1 MGNEVLP
8 TGLSSKTKKIKEV
21 KVTSFDELESLATG
35 QKEKS
40 SEEPSEETQEEPVY
54 GPERKYASMGEYQ
67 RDMGRK
73 LFLEGKECLLDDQL
87 EILAKE
93 DWKVE
98 WISGKERGLK
108 IDIDLSNNFM
118 DRFIT
123 KKQQIMGQLPFY
135 RGQTMFFFCEDG
147 LFWVGYVDSVYRP
160 RVEKSAIKGAQKTF
174 RMFIRVYD
182 WDQNRKP
189 KPSEVKSIQILPGC
203 IATSRALNS
212 MTTMLDKQITNMIM
226 GKKDVNLK
234 TADFELKFSN
244 LTLNESQK
252 RAVKSVMINPITILQ
267 GPPGTGK
274 TCIITEMVSQLLKM
288 DIYPILVVAASNTA
302 VDNIAEKL
310 LMDHRDSMLRIVA
323 GVREKKYDAEHPLAS
338 VCLHPKVCAAL
349 PDPIKILER
358 KLRDPREF
366 ITSKEYR
373 KVLNTK
379 IPISDALVAKAK
391 VILATTVVAGG
402 PQFKHVH
409 KMPAV
414 IMDEATQ
421 SAEYSSLIP
430 LAFMNTE
437 KVVLVGDQKQ
447 LSGHAELPEV
457 AVSLFER
464 VIANETYKPEMM
476 LNMQYRMHPL
486 ISEFPRNTFY
496 KDLLKDGIT
505 AANRQMKGIPAE
517 PVVFYDT
524 HGEHPE
530 SFPLGKAK
538 DANKFSYCNTGEAEI
553 VRKLLIDLVCVKGVS
568 RSKIGVI
575 SPYGGQRALLSSI
588 FVKDAKINNK
598 KQKVQMEKDFDAL
611 DLSENVTI
619 NTVAGI
625 SISSID
631 AFQGREKD
639 VIILSCVRSNANKR
653 IGFVA
658 DPRRMNVALTRAKY
672 GMIIVGDVD
681 CLTKKCYLWKQ
692 YIGTLEAKGA
702 VLGC

>member
-1 MGNEVLP
+1 MGNEVSP
-8 TGLSSKTKKIKEV
+8 TGSSSKTKKIKEV
-21 KVTSFDELESLATG
+21 KVTSFEELESLATG
-35 QKEKS
+35 QKEKP

-54 GPERKYASMGEYQ
+54 GPERKYASMSEYQ

-73 LFLEGKECLLDDQL
+73 LFLEGKACLSDDQS

-108 IDIDLSNNFM
+108 IDIDLSNNFL

-160 RVEKSAIKGAQKTF
+160 QVEKSAIKGAQKTF

-203 IATSRALNS
+203 IATSRALNA
-212 MTTMLDKQITNMIM
+212 MTTMSDKQITNMIM
-226 GKKDVNLK
+226 GKKDVNLR

-274 TCIITEMVSQLLKM
+274 TCIISEMVSQLLKM

-310 LMDHRDSMLRIVA
+310 LVDHRDSMLRLVA
-323 GVREKKYDAEHPLAS
+323 GVREKKYDAEHSLAS
-338 VCLHPKVCAAL
+338 VCLHSKVLAAL

-358 KLRDPREF
+358 KLKDPREF

-373 KVLNTK
+373 KVLSTK
-379 IPISDALVAKAK
+379 IPISDKLVAKAK

-464 VIANETYKPEMM
+464 VIANETYKPEMI

-524 HGEHPE
+524 HGEHQE

-681 CLTKKCYLWKQ
+681 CLSKKCYFWKQ
-692 YIGTLEAKGA
+692 YIATLEAKGA

>member
-1 MGNEVLP
+1 
-8 TGLSSKTKKIKEV
+8 
-21 KVTSFDELESLATG
+21 
-35 QKEKS
+35 
-40 SEEPSEETQEEPVY
+40 
-54 GPERKYASMGEYQ
+54 
-67 RDMGRK
+67 
-73 LFLEGKECLLDDQL
+73 
-87 EILAKE
+87 
-93 DWKVE
+93 
-98 WISGKERGLK
+98 
-108 IDIDLSNNFM
+108 
-118 DRFIT
+118 
-123 KKQQIMGQLPFY
+123 
-135 RGQTMFFFCEDG
+135 
-147 LFWVGYVDSVYRP
+147 
-160 RVEKSAIKGAQKTF
+160 
-174 RMFIRVYD
+174 
-182 WDQNRKP
+182 
-189 KPSEVKSIQILPGC
+189 
-203 IATSRALNS
+203 
-212 MTTMLDKQITNMIM
+212 
-226 GKKDVNLK
+226 
-234 TADFELKFSN
+234 
-244 LTLNESQK
+244 
-252 RAVKSVMINPITILQ
+252 
-267 GPPGTGK
+267 
-274 TCIITEMVSQLLKM
+274 
-288 DIYPILVVAASNTA
+288 
-302 VDNIAEKL
+302 
-310 LMDHRDSMLRIVA
+310 
-323 GVREKKYDAEHPLAS
+323 
-338 VCLHPKVCAAL
+338 
-349 PDPIKILER
+349 
-358 KLRDPREF
+358 
-366 ITSKEYR
+366 
-373 KVLNTK
+373 
-379 IPISDALVAKAK
+379 
-391 VILATTVVAGG
+391 
-402 PQFKHVH
+402 
-409 KMPAV
+409 MPAV

-437 KVVLVGDQKQ
+437 KVVFVGDQKQ

-505 AANRQMKGIPAE
+505 AADRQMKGIPAE

-524 HGEHPE
+524 HGEHQDLATAILARLKL
-530 SFPLGKAK
+530 F
-538 DANKFSYCNTGEAEI
+538 ANSM
-553 VRKLLIDLVCVKGVS
+553 IDLVCVKGVN

-598 KQKVQMEKDFDAL
+598 KEKVQMEKDFDAL

-692 YIGTLEAKGA
+692 YIATLEAKGA